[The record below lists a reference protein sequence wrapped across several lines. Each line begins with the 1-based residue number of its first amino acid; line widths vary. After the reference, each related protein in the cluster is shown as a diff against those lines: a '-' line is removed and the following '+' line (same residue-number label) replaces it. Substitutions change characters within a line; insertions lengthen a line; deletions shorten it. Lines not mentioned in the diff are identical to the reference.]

1 VKAFKEITE
10 WDVDFTMPNH
20 VYFLSDSKD
29 KMYGYVKASTGEIQE
44 MNTPYRFRASGR
56 KFKEVAN
63 TWNFK
68 LVEDEVEEAAAGFV
82 KIAIGSKGEKYTIT
96 EVAGVLQC
104 SCPGSK
110 FRGKCRHIES

>member
-1 VKAFKEITE
+1 MKVFLETTDWGKASAI
-10 WDVDFTMPNH
+10 NH

-29 KMYGYVKASTGEIQE
+29 RMYAYINLEGRIDEVK
-44 MNTPYRFRASGR
+44 TPYRFYTKGR
-56 KFKEVAN
+56 TFKEIAN
-63 TWNFK
+63 VWDFK
-68 LVEDEVEEAAAGFV
+68 VEKDEVVEGFV
-82 KIAIGSKGEKYTIT
+82 KIVIGSKGEKYTIT